1 MSGDH
6 PNGRWADGSGSPK
19 LSQAFGS
26 SYLSPQMSSPP
37 DGSERGPFWSVFE
50 RSHIP
55 MTLLDRDR
63 RYAAVNDAAVDF
75 YRVRREELIGRRAGT
90 GMPDEDPSIL
100 DASWDE
106 LLRTGELYDERV
118 VRGSGPPMRVSFAA
132 HETSVDHEWHALVVV
147 LSARVEPEGEELI
160 GSISPAA
167 SDAIRAEHYPGARGV
182 SATAKR
188 LTRREREIVQRVALG
203 RSTPQIAVDL
213 SVSPATVRSHVRNA
227 MVKTGAHTRAQLVAL
242 VLGDGLASE

>member
-1 MSGDH
+1 
-6 PNGRWADGSGSPK
+6 
-19 LSQAFGS
+19 
-26 SYLSPQMSSPP
+26 
-37 DGSERGPFWSVFE
+37 
-50 RSHIP
+50 

-63 RYAAVNDAAVDF
+63 RYAAINDAAVEF
-75 YRVRREELIGRRAGT
+75 YALSREQVIGRRAGT

-132 HETSVDHEWHALVVV
+132 HETSVDREWHALVVV
-147 LSARVEPEGEELI
+147 LSAHIEPEGEELI
-160 GSISPAA
+160 GSISPAVTGA
-167 SDAIRAEHYPGARGV
+167 VPAENDRAARGAG
-182 SATAKR
+182 SPAKR

>member
-1 MSGDH
+1 
-6 PNGRWADGSGSPK
+6 
-19 LSQAFGS
+19 
-26 SYLSPQMSSPP
+26 MSSPP

-55 MTLLDRDR
+55 MVLVDRDR
-63 RYAAVNDAAVDF
+63 RYVAVNDAAVDF
-75 YRVRREELIGRRAGT
+75 YRVPRDQVIGRRAGT
-90 GMPDEDPSIL
+90 GMPNEDPSIL
-100 DASWDE
+100 DPSWDE

-118 VRGSGPPMRVSFAA
+118 VRGSGPAMRVSFAA
-132 HETSVDHEWHALVVV
+132 HETSVDREWHALVVV
-147 LSARVEPEGEELI
+147 LSAHIEPEGDELI
-160 GSISPAA
+160 GSIAPTATDSGEAETGRAGRGANSP
-167 SDAIRAEHYPGARGV
+167 
-182 SATAKR
+182 AKR

-227 MVKTGAHTRAQLVAL
+227 MVKTGSHTRAQLVAL

>member
-1 MSGDH
+1 
-6 PNGRWADGSGSPK
+6 
-19 LSQAFGS
+19 
-26 SYLSPQMSSPP
+26 
-37 DGSERGPFWSVFE
+37 
-50 RSHIP
+50 
-55 MTLLDRDR
+55 MTLIDRDR
-63 RYAAVNDAAVDF
+63 RYVAINDAAMDL
-75 YRVRREELIGRRAGT
+75 YSVRREEVVGKVVGT

-100 DASWDE
+100 DESWDE

-132 HETSVDHEWHALVVV
+132 HETSVNREWHALVVV
-147 LSARVEPEGEELI
+147 LSARIEPEGQELI
-160 GSISPAA
+160 GSTSPAA
-167 SDAIRAEHYPGARGV
+167 TDTGEGETGRAGDGGRSP
-182 SATAKR
+182 AKR

-242 VLGDGLASE
+242 VLGDGLASG